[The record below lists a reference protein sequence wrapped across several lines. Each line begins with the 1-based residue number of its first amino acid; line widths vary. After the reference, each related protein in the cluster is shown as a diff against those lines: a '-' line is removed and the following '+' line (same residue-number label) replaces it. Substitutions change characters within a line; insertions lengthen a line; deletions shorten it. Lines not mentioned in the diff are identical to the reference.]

1 MTELVIIGEKSWDV
15 QEAVF
20 DYIELIDPA
29 IEPMIYSI
37 SQSGNDVII
46 EFEGENPRAVQDL
59 KAYFGELLYR
69 VQ

>member
-1 MTELVIIGEKSWDV
+1 MTELVIIGEQSWDV

-29 IEPMIYSI
+29 IESMIYSI

-46 EFEGENPRAVQDL
+46 EFDNADPRAVQDL
-59 KAYFGELLYR
+59 RVYFGELLYR